1 MSAPTVAAAPVRRDA
16 ASRIYEETV
25 RPLPQQDRLRL
36 AALILND
43 IAPAAPPPDAPTV
56 DESDDW
62 TDEDKRDVTAFS
74 LRYAETVYP
83 EEEPLV

>member
-1 MSAPTVAAAPVRRDA
+1 MSVPTMADLAAPAPDDVRRV
-16 ASRIYEETV
+16 YEEAV
-25 RPLPQQDRLRL
+25 RPLPQEDRLRL

-43 IAPAAPPPDAPTV
+43 IAPAPPALPV
-56 DESDDW
+56 LDESDDW
-62 TDEDKRDVTAFS
+62 TDEDKRDITAFS

>member
-1 MSAPTVAAAPVRRDA
+1 MSAPTVAALPPLSRDEA
-16 ASRIYEETV
+16 LRVYEEAV

-43 IAPAAPPPDAPTV
+43 LAPAPPAPAM

-62 TDEDKRDVTAFS
+62 GDEDKRDVTAFS